1 MVQRGPALEI
11 YWEEVNGSDDES
23 EEQNHSGRNQIN
35 QNNQNQNNQNQKNG
49 NENKN
54 EEVEMKIYEDVGNR
68 NRGVDENFR
77 EEKCKSHFFF
87 FFFFCWT
94 CVSVG

>member
-1 MVQRGPALEI
+1 MVQRAPALEI

-23 EEQNHSGRNQIN
+23 EEHNNSGRNRQ
-35 QNNQNQNNQNQKNG
+35 NQNQKNG
-49 NENKN
+49 NENEN

-77 EEKCKSHFFF
+77 EEKCKSE
-87 FFFFCWT
+87 
-94 CVSVG
+94 SL